1 MYCEAKI
8 MKFDKEKLRLLVMFP
23 STERGGTE
31 EYALTIASAAVKHG
45 WDVYAAFPQT
55 NGTASLI
62 QSFKEQ
68 GIYYHCLDI
77 SEPKNNDKFK
87 ILKYIFLLLKTLIT
101 ILKIQPDVVQ
111 INLPWFDCCFGSILA
126 CGFLRIPT
134 VIVFHLFPERASFS
148 LNKLKIYN
156 WARDRNQQW
165 IGISEHNRKQVCE
178 SFNIPDNEVFCIYN
192 GAKLIPASANSSFE
206 EISELRYQLCQQLR
220 VPPNSELILTVGR
233 LSLQKGHTDLIP
245 AIPHIAKEFPNVKFV
260 WVGDGEER
268 EYLANKVR
276 NYGVEDKV
284 LFLGYRSDVPD
295 LLKASDLFV
304 FPTQFEGQPFALIE
318 AMAHNLPIVSSDAC
332 GIPELIKDREQGLIF
347 RTADGCDL
355 LETLRWALRHPDQMK
370 EMAINAKLR
379 AQDFSEERMTSETLK
394 LLEKLI
400 YTRKQVEFT
409 KSSSSKSFTKKV
421 LDLEKDRPIKIQ
433 IISRSIPAENTDGS
447 NAYMLDFLSYLRKSG
462 CEVQYISIE
471 SSPNK
476 QLPWFVISSSLKIFA
491 NVQVRNNWQLG
502 HILLRFNL
510 LSNWITAPI
519 RLIYYQVPQNIRSIY
534 TFRFIKVIKNI
545 YNLRTIKKQEISK
558 QEANTTIYNAKNW
571 RKLIATPEEISFAKT
586 KFDKFKPDVVV
597 ANYVYLANI
606 LDALS
611 IDETIL
617 KVILTHDLFHQRTAH
632 FNQIGVAMDEGDWD
646 WEVESEQLSKAQV
659 LLAIQKEDA
668 KVFKEMAPKSE
679 VICMPKSG
687 LCHSP
692 TVKQLP
698 GRCLFV
704 GGGAPHN
711 YSGLQWFLENVWT
724 KVIQLH
730 PNSSLHVCGSVC
742 DSIQGTFPS
751 VRFLGRVD
759 NLEPEYGAAEV
770 CLVPLLAGSG
780 LKIKL
785 VEAMSYGRACVS
797 TSVGVQGLGEIV
809 GKTVL
814 LADTA
819 EDFAAAIHTLLTNP
833 NKRQQMEEQAHQ
845 YVMEKLSPEAAYQP
859 FVDRIE
865 QHFQQVLNKTKKELL
880 NNELSSSKVLT
891 SKGEIV

>member
-1 MYCEAKI
+1 

-31 EYALTIASAAVKHG
+31 EYALTIASAAVKQG

-62 QSFKEQ
+62 QSFKEK

-148 LNKLKIYN
+148 LNKLKLYN
-156 WARDRNQQW
+156 WARSRNQQW

-178 SFNIPDNEVFCIYN
+178 SFDIPDNEVLCIYN
-192 GAKLIPASANSSFE
+192 GAKLTPASANSSFE
-206 EISELRYQLCQQLR
+206 EISELRYQLYQQLR
-220 VPPNSELILTVGR
+220 VPENSELILTVGR

-245 AIPHIAKEFPNVKFV
+245 VIPHIAKEFPNVKFV

-284 LFLGYRSDVPD
+284 LFLGYRSDVAD
-295 LLKASDLFV
+295 LLKASDLFI

-347 RTADGCDL
+347 RTADSCDL

-370 EMAINAKLR
+370 DMAINAKLR

-400 YTRKQVEFT
+400 YTRKQVDLT
-409 KSSSSKSFTKKV
+409 KPSSSRSFTKKV
-421 LDLEKDRPIKIQ
+421 LKTENNQAIKIQ
-433 IISRSIPAENTDGS
+433 IISRDIPVENSIG
-447 NAYMLDFLSYLRKSG
+447 NATYILDFIYYLHKAG
-462 CEVQYISIE
+462 CEIEYILLN
-471 SSPNK
+471 SSPNGK
-476 QLPWFVISSSLKIFA
+476 NPWYIIPSTLAKLANVSAKNHLKIGR
-491 NVQVRNNWQLG
+491 V
-502 HILLRFNL
+502 LLRFNSL
-510 LSNWITAPI
+510 LDWLSAIS
-519 RLIYYQVPQNIRSIY
+519 RLLYNLLLPE
-534 TFRFIKVIKNI
+534 KLKNI
-545 YNLRTIKKQEISK
+545 YRSVRDEKD
-558 QEANTTIYNAKNW
+558 KNYGHA
-571 RKLIATPEEISFAKT
+571 IATQSWDALATPDEVAFANSQ
-586 KFDKFKPDVVV
+586 FVRFKPNVVI
-597 ANYVYLANI
+597 ANYAFLGNS
-606 LDALS
+606 LMSPSLS
-611 IDETIL
+611 ETVL
-617 KVILTHDLFHQRTAH
+617 KVILTHDVRHQRTAD
-632 FNQIGVAMDEGDWD
+632 FKKLGIPALESDWSR
-646 WEVESEQLSKAQV
+646 ETEAIELSKAQV

-668 KVFKEMAPKSE
+668 KVFQEMAPVCE
-679 VICMPKSG
+679 VINMPISAV
-687 LCHSP
+687 CHTH
-692 TVKQLP
+692 TVQQVS

-704 GGGAPHN
+704 GSNVDHN
-711 YSGLQWFLENVWT
+711 INGLQWFLDYVWT

-742 DSIQGTFPS
+742 DSIQGTFPN
-751 VRFLGRVD
+751 VFFLGRVD

-785 VEAMSYGRACVS
+785 VEAMSHGRVCVS

-814 LADTA
+814 LADTT
-819 EDFAAAIHTLLTNP
+819 EDFAAAIHTVLTNP
-833 NKRQQMEEQAHQ
+833 DKRKQMEEQAHQ
-845 YVMEKLSPEAAYQP
+845 YVMEKLSPQAAYQP

-865 QHFQQVLNKTKKELL
+865 QHVQQVVNKTNKELFD
-880 NNELSSSKVLT
+880 NELSSGKVLT
-891 SKGEIV
+891 SNLIPKEKSYEI